1 MKQIIFPGEQI
12 KDAKRMYNTYTE
24 HGKAYSKVVG
34 LYDIQNNSI
43 IPLEGAYIPH
53 KGDEIIG
60 IVTSERNGIYDLYIQ
75 HFDRCLLIT
84 DKRDELIDDGTVVS
98 ATIRDIENK
107 KTIIVEMPRKLSEG
121 MLIYVKPMK
130 IPRVIGRNNTMV
142 NMISEYTNTHIVVGM
157 NGLVWLKGGNTSLAI
172 EAILRVENE
181 AHVEG
186 LTNRVKLMLENEK
199 GKEKIEKVI

>member
-186 LTNRVKLMLENEK
+186 LTNRIKLMLENEK
-199 GKEKIEKVI
+199 EKEKIEKVI

>member
-1 MKQIIFPGEQI
+1 MKQIVFPGEQI

-186 LTNRVKLMLENEK
+186 LTNRIKLMLENEK
-199 GKEKIEKVI
+199 EKEKIEKVI